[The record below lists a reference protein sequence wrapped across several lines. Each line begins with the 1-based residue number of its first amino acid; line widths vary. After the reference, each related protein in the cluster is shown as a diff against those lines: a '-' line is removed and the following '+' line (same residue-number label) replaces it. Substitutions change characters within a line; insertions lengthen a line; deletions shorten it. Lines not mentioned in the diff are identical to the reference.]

1 MRSLAYCVALR
12 QRRLADA
19 DRLGRD
25 QHALGVEPVQQ
36 IVEALAFLADAVLER
51 HLQAVDEHLVG
62 VDRLAAHLVDLGDLD
77 LGAVEVGVEQRQ
89 PVGRLPAL
97 VLGRGAGDQQHLV
110 GDRRRG
116 GEGLL
121 AVHDVAVAVALGL
134 GVERGGVEAGIG
146 LGDGEAA
153 LDLALDDV
161 GQDALL
167 LLLGAEHHDR
177 VGPEDVEMDRRGA
190 LQGGAQFG
198 HGLHHDRRLGDAEA
212 RAAIFLRHGDAE
224 PAGIGHRPGRS
235 PRGIRLP
242 CPSSASTC
250 RRTARTACRRCP

>member
-1 MRSLAYCVALR
+1 MRSLAYCVAAR

-25 QHALGVEPVQQ
+25 QHALGVEAVQQ

-51 HLQAVDEHLVG
+51 HLQAVDEDLVG

-89 PVGRLPAL
+89 AVGRAL
-97 VLGRGAGDQQHLV
+97 ALLLGRGAGDQQHLV
-110 GDRRRG
+110 GDRRRR

-134 GVERGGVEAGIG
+134 GVERRGVEPGVG

-177 VGPEDVEMDRRGA
+177 VGPEDVEMDGRGA
-190 LQGGAQFG
+190 LQGRARFG
-198 HGLHHDRRLGDAEA
+198 HGLHQHRRFGDAEA
-212 RAAIFLRHGDAE
+212 RAAILLGHGDAE
-224 PAGIGHRPGRS
+224 PAGIGHRRGRS
-235 PRGIRLP
+235 PPGSRLP

-250 RRTARTACRRCP
+250 RRTGRTACRRCP